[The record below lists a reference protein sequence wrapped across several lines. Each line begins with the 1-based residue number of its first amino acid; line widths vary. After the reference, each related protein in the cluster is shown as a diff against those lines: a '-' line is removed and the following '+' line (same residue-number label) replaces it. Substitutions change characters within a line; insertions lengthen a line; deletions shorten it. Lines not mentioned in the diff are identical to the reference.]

1 MDLPVRFAGSQ
12 EREHP
17 SSILLRGKGGGQE
30 HGQGG
35 NPPVFSSRQKWSYA
49 AIANF
54 CIGVMP
60 PSAMFGRSWL

>member
-1 MDLPVRFAGSQ
+1 MELVQADGSIVDVEGFYDPQKKRRNLRFF
-12 EREHP
+12 
-17 SSILLRGKGGGQE
+17 
-30 HGQGG
+30 G
-35 NPPVFSSRQKWSYA
+35 NPLIFSSRQKWTYA